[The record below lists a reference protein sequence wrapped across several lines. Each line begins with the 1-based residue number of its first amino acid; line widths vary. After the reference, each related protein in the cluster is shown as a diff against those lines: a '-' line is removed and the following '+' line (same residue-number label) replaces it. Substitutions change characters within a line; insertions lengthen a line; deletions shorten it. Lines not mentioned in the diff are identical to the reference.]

1 MMTTE
6 KKLTAEQRL
15 QREMQRNDAELRKA
29 EERRKKLKERRRTL
43 EKQAYENRL
52 MIRAKMLEEFLI
64 EPDILTN
71 DDVYEYLTYL
81 FTFPA
86 NQQRLQRMI
95 DNRKAAQSASE

>member
-1 MMTTE
+1 MMNTK

-15 QREMQRNDAELRKA
+15 QRDIERNDAELRKA

-52 MIRAKMLEEFLI
+52 MTRAKMLEEFLI
-64 EPDILTN
+64 EPDVLTN
-71 DDVYEYLTYL
+71 DDVREYLTYL

-95 DNRKAAQSASE
+95 DNRKAAQFATE

>member
-1 MMTTE
+1 MSNE
-6 KKLTAEQRL
+6 KKMTAEQRL
-15 QREMQRNDAELRKA
+15 RREMERNDAELRKA
-29 EERRKKLKERRRTL
+29 EERRKKLKERQRTL
-43 EKQAYENRL
+43 EKKAYENRL
-52 MIRAKMLEEFLI
+52 MTRAKMLEEFLI